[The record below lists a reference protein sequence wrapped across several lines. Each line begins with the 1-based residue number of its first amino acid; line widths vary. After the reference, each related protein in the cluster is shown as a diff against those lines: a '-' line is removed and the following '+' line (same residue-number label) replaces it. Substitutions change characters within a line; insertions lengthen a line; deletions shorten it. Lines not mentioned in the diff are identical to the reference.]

1 MIELKELYLDD
12 LEKIT
17 FLWPDGTE
25 LKSNSKSVFVAT
37 NREIELARLCGGVGF
52 KNRKEK
58 QLYLSLSNKQANSE
72 EYRKKV
78 AIEQLG
84 YTEEDFNTEE
94 YKKYANW
101 KYDK

>member
-1 MIELKELYLDD
+1 MGKAYIDD
-12 LEKIT
+12 FKT
-17 FLWPDGTE
+17 WFLPDGTE

-37 NREIELARLCGGVGF
+37 NREIELDRLYGGVSF
-52 KNRKEK
+52 KNKAERDFFF
-58 QLYLSLSNKQANSE
+58 SLPDKKKWDE
-72 EYRKKV
+72 VYRKKV